1 MRSRLIILDHVMVLI
16 GPPKTLILQ
25 GHLHSHGANMITDIA
40 NVPLFQKEAPDN
52 FYYLVPHTMARYDI
66 PTLPATVQTPTI
78 VNEFWV
84 ERCLFKKRFDSP
96 REDTINSPFNHR
108 SIAGWY
114 LLHMCSSSST
124 KTEQVSRICPYVRH
138 PFKALTLYMYLK
150 LSSLWVSV
158 P

>member
-1 MRSRLIILDHVMVLI
+1 M
-16 GPPKTLILQ
+16 ILQ
-25 GHLHSHGANMITDIA
+25 GHLQSHGADMVTDIA
-40 NVPLFQKEAPDN
+40 NVPLFQKGAPDN

-66 PTLPATVQTPTI
+66 PTLPATVQAPTI

-84 ERCLFKKRFDSP
+84 ERCLFRKRFDNP
-96 REDTINSPFNHR
+96 RMDIINSPFNHR

-114 LLHMCSSSST
+114 LLHIGRFNST
-124 KTEQVSRICPYVRH
+124 KMPQVSRICQYVRQR
-138 PFKALTLYMYLK
+138 FKASTLYMYLK